1 MTMSVQIT
9 IVGLGQIG
17 ASAGLALAEHKSL
30 LYRLG
35 HDKDPEVAKKA
46 QKLGAVEDV
55 KFNLPSSVRDA
66 KIVLLCLP
74 VSELRATLESIAL
87 DLPEGAVVMDTAPVK
102 EAVAKW
108 AQEILP
114 AGRYYVGLL
123 PAINPVYLHRNETGV
138 DSARADFFENGL
150 ISLNALP
157 GTPEEAVK
165 LASDLILLLGATP
178 LYGDM
183 FETDGLMTSTH
194 LVPQLLAVALLNA
207 VVDQPGWNDARKLA
221 GRPFAALTSAAAYQD
236 GLDGLTEAT
245 LLNRKNVARVLD
257 VLISTLGNLRQ
268 DIADGNRE
276 GVFDR
281 IEQALEGRERW
292 VMDRFSGKGMEQE
305 KADLSEIPSV
315 WERLFGSRKKR
326 K

>member
-1 MTMSVQIT
+1 MTVQIT

-30 LYRLG
+30 LHRVG
-35 HDKDPEVAKKA
+35 HDKEPEVAKKA
-46 QKLGAVEDV
+46 QKMDAVDDI
-55 KFNLPSSVRDA
+55 KFNLPSAVREA
-66 KIVLLCLP
+66 KIVLLSLP
-74 VSELRATLESIAL
+74 VNEMRATLETIAL

-114 AGRYYVGLL
+114 EGRYYIGLA
-123 PAINPVYLHRNETGV
+123 PAINPLYLHRTELGV
-138 DSARADFFENGL
+138 EAANADLFKNGL

-157 GTPEEAVK
+157 GAPEEAVK
-165 LASDLILLLGATP
+165 LASDLIHLLGATP

-183 FETDGLMTSTH
+183 VETDGLMTSTH

-207 VVDQPGWNDARKLA
+207 IVDQPGWNDARKLA
-221 GRPFAALTSAAAYQD
+221 GRPFATLTSAVADQD
-236 GLDGLTEAT
+236 GFEALTEAA
-245 LLNRKNVARVLD
+245 LLNQKNVTRVLD
-257 VLISTLGNLRQ
+257 GVIGVLGGLRQ

-276 GVFDR
+276 GVSER
-281 IEQALEGRERW
+281 IEQAVAGRERW
-292 VMDRFSGKGMEQE
+292 LNERLAGDWLERE
-305 KADLSEIPSV
+305 KPNLSELPSI
-315 WERLFGSRKKR
+315 WERMLGSRKKR

>member
-1 MTMSVQIT
+1 MTVQIT

-30 LYRLG
+30 LHRVG
-35 HDKDPEVAKKA
+35 HDKEPEVAKKA
-46 QKLGAVEDV
+46 QKMDAVDDI
-55 KFNLPSSVRDA
+55 KFNLPSAVREA
-66 KIVLLCLP
+66 KIVLLSLP
-74 VSELRATLESIAL
+74 VNEMRATLETIAL

-114 AGRYYVGLL
+114 EGRYYIGLV
-123 PAINPVYLHRNETGV
+123 PAINPLYLHRTELGV
-138 DSARADFFENGL
+138 EAANADLFKDGL

-157 GTPEEAVK
+157 GAPEEAVK
-165 LASDLILLLGATP
+165 LASDLIHLLGATP

-183 FETDGLMTSTH
+183 VETDGLMTSTH

-207 VVDQPGWNDARKLA
+207 IVDQPGWNDARKLA
-221 GRPFAALTSAAAYQD
+221 GRPFATLTSAVADQD
-236 GLDGLTEAT
+236 GFEALTEAA
-245 LLNRKNVARVLD
+245 LLNQKNVTRVLD
-257 VLISTLGNLRQ
+257 GVIGVLGGLRQ

-276 GVFDR
+276 GVSER
-281 IEQALEGRERW
+281 IEQAVAGRERW
-292 VMDRFSGKGMEQE
+292 LNERLAGDWLERE
-305 KADLSEIPSV
+305 KPNLSELPSI
-315 WERLFGSRKKR
+315 WERMFVGSRKKR